1 MPDEKSLLH
10 WSTRYQSSKD
20 TPHRNAA
27 NRNVWFWVMKSL
39 FHLWGLSKGGDSTR
53 TETLQNCSYP
63 APTPWGK
70 KKKNLTCF
78 GFLYLPHGSG
88 RSHLLMLPTWNLRLC
103 MYKNPLLRAH
113 ISCSVG
119 SVNHEHLHSA
129 TLPEKHPW
137 ERIFP
142 ALYKQCQGDPC
153 TFWML
158 SKPGRR
164 AVTTPQ
170 GPSDDVLWLQTR
182 LAEPELTLRDNPS
195 KKTSLETQHRQPTPS
210 APRGAAS
217 SEQIKELGAAVGWQE
232 LLSHRNY
239 ASQASHW
246 WSLCKSPSIYKLSP
260 LKHISHRQVCV
271 PSMRKSCGNF
281 MLVIILNPS
290 TST

>member
-1 MPDEKSLLH
+1 MKNPFCTEAPDIRAVRTHHTGMQQIEMCGFESWSLYFIFGAWVKVGTAPGLKPYKTVLILLLH
-10 WSTRYQSSKD
+10 LG
-20 TPHRNAA
+20 A
-27 NRNVWFWVMKSL
+27 
-39 FHLWGLSKGGDSTR
+39 
-53 TETLQNCSYP
+53 
-63 APTPWGK
+63 K
-70 KKKNLTCF
+70 KKNNLTCF